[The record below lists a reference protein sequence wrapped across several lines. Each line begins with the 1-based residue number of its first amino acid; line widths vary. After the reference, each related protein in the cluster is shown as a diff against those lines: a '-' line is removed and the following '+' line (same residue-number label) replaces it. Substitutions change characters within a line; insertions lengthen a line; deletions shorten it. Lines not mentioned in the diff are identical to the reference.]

1 MVELVRYLM
10 GLALCIVA
18 AQVSTCTTTEK
29 TSNNTNP
36 SVLWKGV
43 VLQDNDH
50 GPRTLRPSNQ
60 FASVMFL
67 DNERIAVSEEVPT
80 GALSAR
86 DLPSPENTFVLKVQ
100 LWNAITGPVAVSVT
114 LPTRRGQSSAQGV
127 TGGLLIRVGS
137 TLRLYSAEM
146 KQVHEIALPQDNADD
161 KWTVIVSNSRR
172 TVLLR
177 HYDSTRNQF
186 TLLDIATWQVRR
198 KWDDRLAWPPIQ
210 LPYSASDEA
219 LARADSNQ
227 QNILRSDF
235 GSAGWRA
242 LSPSP
247 ARPGCVKSPVW
258 ADSVSLVNA
267 GCEFFVISTTGTVMM
282 RIASPKH
289 WSFDGK
295 VALSQNSRYVAV
307 KQDTGRGGGFWDKDV
322 RWTATRIV
330 VFDLSVKKPILSLN
344 VAPLPRD
351 NYDFALSPDGS
362 KLAVLNDGTLSVYSV
377 QGRN

>member
-1 MVELVRYLM
+1 MRKLIRV
-10 GLALCIVA
+10 ALCLLTLPVGI
-18 AQVSTCTTTEK
+18 CTPRVK
-29 TSNNTNP
+29 TSDNANP
-36 SVLWKGV
+36 SVLWKRV

-50 GPRTLRPSNQ
+50 GPRILRPSDQ
-60 FASVMFL
+60 FAKVTFL
-67 DNERIAVSEEVPT
+67 DDERIVISEEVPT

-86 DLPSPENTFVLKVQ
+86 DSASPENAFVLKVQ
-100 LWNAITGPVAVSVT
+100 LLNAVTGAGAASLS
-114 LPTRRGQSSAQGV
+114 LPTRRAQSSAQGV
-127 TGGLLIRVGS
+127 AGGLLIRAGS

-146 KQVHEIALPQDNADD
+146 KQVSEISLPQDSSDD
-161 KWTVIVSNSRR
+161 KWTVMVSNSRR

-177 HYDSTRNQF
+177 HYDSTHNQF
-186 TLLDIATWQVRR
+186 TFVDAATWQVRR
-198 KWDDRLAWPPIQ
+198 KWDDRPAWRPIQ
-210 LPYSASDEA
+210 LPYSASDVA

-227 QNILRSDF
+227 QNILYSDF
-235 GSAGWRA
+235 GSAEWRA

-247 ARPGCVKSPVW
+247 ARVGCVTFPGW

-267 GCEFFVISTTGTVMM
+267 GCEFFLISTTGNVLM
-282 RIASPKH
+282 RIAPPKH

-295 VALSQNSRYVAV
+295 VGLSQNSRYAAV
-307 KQDTGRGGGFWDKDV
+307 KQDTGQGGGFWDTDV

-330 VFDLSVKKPILSLN
+330 VFDLSLKKPVLSLN

-377 QGRN
+377 PGSN